1 VQPGAAD
8 AVCGGEQV
16 VKVPCPV
23 SPHHYTSQ
31 FSTYQDLWCHD
42 CRKFHPWP
50 LKDDQAPLITSN
62 RDKRKK

>member
-1 VQPGAAD
+1 M
-8 AVCGGEQV
+8 
-16 VKVPCPV
+16 KVPCPV
-23 SPHHYTSQ
+23 SANHYTSQ

-50 LKDDQAPLITSN
+50 LKDDKAPLITSN